1 MKSIASRLVPL
12 AAICA
17 LVSLSGSAFADA
29 LPEDACET
37 NAAVGS
43 ACNNAGDHF
52 DEPGVCANETCESSH
67 PDPDGGTDSGF
78 VTTTYPCVL
87 CEVDGGSPSNDG
99 GSSGDGGAITTRPDG
114 GSDGSSSSSSS
125 SSCSFSP
132 GDRDGAAGFGM
143 LALGMIGLA
152 LSRKKRH

>member
-1 MKSIASRLVPL
+1 MKSIASRLVPF
-12 AAICA
+12 AAVCA

-29 LPEDACET
+29 LPEDACQT

-52 DEPGVCANETCESSH
+52 DEPGVCANETCQSSH

-78 VTTTYPCVL
+78 VTTNYPCVL
-87 CEVDGGSPSNDG
+87 CELSDG
-99 GSSGDGGAITTRPDG
+99 GSSSGGDGGAITTRPDG
-114 GSDGSSSSSSS
+114 GSDGSPSSSSSS
-125 SSCSFSP
+125 GCSFSP

-143 LALGMIGLA
+143 LALGLMGLA
-152 LSRKKRH
+152 LSRKKRG

>member
-1 MKSIASRLVPL
+1 MKFIASRLAPL
-12 AAICA
+12 AAVCA

-29 LPEDACET
+29 LPEDACQT

-43 ACNNAGDHF
+43 ACNNAGAHF
-52 DEPGVCANETCESSH
+52 DEPGVCTNETCQSSH

-78 VTTTYPCVL
+78 VTTNYACVL
-87 CEVDGGSPSNDG
+87 CELGDG
-99 GSSGDGGAITTRPDG
+99 GSSSGGDGGAITTRPDG
-114 GSDGSSSSSSS
+114 GSDGSSTSSSS

-143 LALGMIGLA
+143 LALGLIGLA
-152 LSRKKRH
+152 LSRKKRG

>member
-12 AAICA
+12 AAVCA
-17 LVSLSGSAFADA
+17 LLSLSGSAFADA

-37 NAAVGS
+37 TAAVGT

-52 DEPGVCANETCESSH
+52 DEPGVCTNETCQSSH

-78 VTTTYPCVL
+78 VTTNYACVL
-87 CEVDGGSPSNDG
+87 CEVGDG
-99 GSSGDGGAITTRPDG
+99 GSSTSDGGAITTRPDG
-114 GSDGSSSSSSS
+114 GSEGSSSSSSS

-143 LALGMIGLA
+143 LALGLVGLA
-152 LSRKKRH
+152 LSRKKRG